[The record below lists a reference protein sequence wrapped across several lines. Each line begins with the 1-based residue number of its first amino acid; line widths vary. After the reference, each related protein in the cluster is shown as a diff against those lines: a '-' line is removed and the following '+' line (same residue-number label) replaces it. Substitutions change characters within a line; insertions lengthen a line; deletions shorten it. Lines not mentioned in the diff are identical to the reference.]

1 MPSRPSRPQRLR
13 VWRGELKKTSGGL
26 TRDDLVKNSKGKIVS
41 RRKSKQAGEQ
51 NNLGVWLRAKGDKFG
66 DKPKDAKVLKEKK
79 PAEKPKVLKA
89 KAPVK
94 KDPARE
100 KLARRL
106 KTAGV
111 PIGKPKPKGL
121 KAVKPA
127 KAEPIKSYGKQK
139 NKSEITVQNIPDKRE
154 SRSERKARKKRESQ
168 ERLAQRVLKKKQ
180 MLAKFAKLST

>member
-13 VWRGELKKTSGGL
+13 VWRGEIKKTSGGL

-51 NNLGVWLRAKGDKFG
+51 NNLGVWLRSKGDKFG
-66 DKPKDAKVLKEKK
+66 DKPKQPKVLKEKK
-79 PAEKPKVLKA
+79 PAEKPKGLKE
-89 KAPVK
+89 KKPVK

-111 PIGKPKPKGL
+111 PISKPKPRPAAK
-121 KAVKPA
+121 KAPPP
-127 KAEPIKSYGKQK
+127 KAYGKKK

-154 SRSERKARKKRESQ
+154 SRSQRKARKERESR
-168 ERLAQRVLKKKQ
+168 ERRRLEDLELQRILDRI
-180 MLAKFAKLST
+180 

>member
-13 VWRGELKKTSGGL
+13 VWGGELKKTSGGL

-51 NNLGVWLRAKGDKFG
+51 NNLGVWLRSKGDKFG

-79 PAEKPKVLKA
+79 PAEKPKVLKE
-89 KAPVK
+89 K

-111 PIGKPKPKGL
+111 PISKPKPAAP
-121 KAVKPA
+121 KA
-127 KAEPIKSYGKQK
+127 YGKK
-139 NKSEITVQNIPDKRE
+139 KDRSEITVQNIKRE
-154 SRSERKARKKRESQ
+154 SRSERKAREKRE
-168 ERLAQRVLKKKQ
+168 ERARFLKL
-180 MLAKFAKLST
+180 MSYRAS

>member
-1 MPSRPSRPQRLR
+1 M
-13 VWRGELKKTSGGL
+13 
-26 TRDDLVKNSKGKIVS
+26 RDDLVKNSKGKIVS

-51 NNLGVWLRAKGDKFG
+51 NNLGVWLRSKGDKFG
-66 DKPKDAKVLKEKK
+66 DKPKEAEKQPKAKAV
-79 PAEKPKVLKA
+79 EKPKVLKE

-111 PIGKPKPKGL
+111 PIGKPKL
-121 KAVKPA
+121 KEAP
-127 KAEPIKSYGKQK
+127 PKSYGKKK

-154 SRSERKARKKRESQ
+154 SRTQKKERIKRERI
-168 ERLAQRVLKKKQ
+168 ERARQRDKLGKRKYT
-180 MLAKFAKLST
+180 FAN

>member
-41 RRKSKQAGEQ
+41 RRKSKQAGGQ

-66 DKPKDAKVLKEKK
+66 DKPKDAGLKEKK
-79 PAEKPKVLKA
+79 PAEKPKPKPKVLKE
-89 KAPVK
+89 K

-111 PIGKPKPKGL
+111 PISKPKPPAAP
-121 KAVKPA
+121 KA
-127 KAEPIKSYGKQK
+127 YGKK
-139 NKSEITVQNIPDKRE
+139 KDRSEITVQNIPDKRE
-154 SRSERKARKKRESQ
+154 SRSERKARKKRE
-168 ERLAQRVLKKKQ
+168 KQ
-180 MLAKFAKLST
+180 ARFLELMSL

>member
-51 NNLGVWLRAKGDKFG
+51 NNLGVWLRSKGDKFG

-79 PAEKPKVLKA
+79 RAPPGRGGGAPDKPPAEKPKVLKE
-89 KAPVK
+89 KKPVK

-111 PIGKPKPKGL
+111 PISKPKPAAP
-121 KAVKPA
+121 KA
-127 KAEPIKSYGKQK
+127 YGKK
-139 NKSEITVQNIPDKRE
+139 KSKFEISVQNIPDKRE
-154 SRSERKARKKRESQ
+154 SRSERKAREKREK
-168 ERLAQRVLKKKQ
+168 RARFLKL
-180 MLAKFAKLST
+180 MHRSS

>member
-51 NNLGVWLRAKGDKFG
+51 NNLGVWLRSKGDKFG
-66 DKPKDAKVLKEKK
+66 DKPKDAGLKEKK
-79 PAEKPKVLKA
+79 EKAAEKPKVLKA
-89 KAPVK
+89 KKPV

-100 KLARRL
+100 KVARRL

-111 PIGKPKPKGL
+111 PIVKPKPKPI
-121 KAVKPA
+121 AKPA
-127 KAEPIKSYGKQK
+127 AKKEPAPKSYGKK
-139 NKSEITVQNIPDKRE
+139 KSKFEISVQNIPDKRE
-154 SRSERKARKKRESQ
+154 SRSERKAREEREERERRAKR
-168 ERLAQRVLKKKQ
+168 ALKKKQ

>member
-51 NNLGVWLRAKGDKFG
+51 NNLGVWLRSKGDKFG
-66 DKPKDAKVLKEKK
+66 DKPKEAKAAKPAKQPKVLKEK
-79 PAEKPKVLKA
+79 VLKE

-106 KTAGV
+106 KKAGV
-111 PIGKPKPKGL
+111 PTKPK
-121 KAVKPA
+121 A
-127 KAEPIKSYGKQK
+127 SYGHLK
-139 NKSEITVQNIPDKRE
+139 NKSEITVQNIPERRE
-154 SRSERKARKKRESQ
+154 SRTQKKERRKREIA
-168 ERLAQRVLKKKQ
+168 ERIRLRDLK
-180 MLAKFAKLST
+180 

>member
-1 MPSRPSRPQRLR
+1 

-26 TRDDLVKNSKGKIVS
+26 VRDDLVKNSKGKIVS

-51 NNLGVWLRAKGDKFG
+51 NNLGVWLRSKGDKFG
-66 DKPKDAKVLKEKK
+66 DKPKDAKVEK
-79 PAEKPKVLKA
+79 PKPKVLKA

-111 PIGKPKPKGL
+111 PISKPKPRPRPKP
-121 KAVKPA
+121 KPA
-127 KAEPIKSYGKQK
+127 AKKAPPPKSYGKK
-139 NKSEITVQNIPDKRE
+139 KSKSEITVQNIPDKRE
-154 SRSERKARKKRESQ
+154 SRSQRKAREERESREKQ
-168 ERLAQRVLKKKQ
+168 RLEDLEVERL
-180 MLAKFAKLST
+180 LAS